1 MVTAIPIS
9 ARMTIVNGKERY
21 TNNNIKPSADVGS
34 LLTLARA
41 LNSLQYNAPADK
53 FIVSRK
59 HELRGE

>member
-1 MVTAIPIS
+1 
-9 ARMTIVNGKERY
+9 MTIVNGKERY
-21 TNNNIKPSADVGS
+21 ANNNIKPSADAGS